1 MTDSPRKR
9 PVTVVSAGMRRDGY
23 PAFALNQ
30 VEVDDD
36 EYANGVHLLL
46 AENLLAAAGFEE
58 PYVHFPG
65 PEAPAFLI
73 PAVRQYLG
81 LDKAEAVL
89 PVAC

>member
-9 PVTVVSAGMRRDGY
+9 PVTVVSACMRPDGY
-23 PAFALNQ
+23 PDFALNQ

-46 AENLLAAAGFEE
+46 AEALLAAAGFEE

-81 LDKAEAVL
+81 LSMAGAIL